1 MLNYNKRPLFLMSP
15 VGGGLDGGLSYINR
29 SPPPPPAALPPPLIP
44 AEEFMFVL
52 LSLPQTMGAPPSFN
66 NGARP
71 QSRLS
76 VALWDRFPE
85 TETKTSGWNPVSLI
99 RKKAAYKMVEWEGG
113 GAAVFLSVSALT
125 RQPRLKLSWVIKSG
139 GGFVSDWDSSCTTSQ
154 T

>member
-1 MLNYNKRPLFLMSP
+1 MSL

-29 SPPPPPAALPPPLIP
+29 SPPPPAALPPPLIP

-66 NGARP
+66 NGAQP

-85 TETKTSGWNPVSLI
+85 TETKTSGWNPASLI
-99 RKKAAYKMVEWEGG
+99 RKKAGYKMVG
-113 GAAVFLSVSALT
+113 
-125 RQPRLKLSWVIKSG
+125 
-139 GGFVSDWDSSCTTSQ
+139 
-154 T
+154 